1 MLHSADPPYSMNLT
15 VEIQSRERE
24 ASLNVGK
31 VLEEVIVFYRASVQS
46 LLTGIC
52 Y

>member
-1 MLHSADPPYSMNLT
+1 MLHSADPPYSMTLT
-15 VEIQSRERE
+15 ADSQSRERE
-24 ASLNVGK
+24 ASLSVDK
-31 VLEEVIVFYRASVQS
+31 VLEEVIAVYRAGIQS